1 VNEQDYTESPEGQA
15 ALEQA
20 ERDHLESEL
29 AQLSAPVVAEVRRAP
44 IDLEGIQRR
53 ALVSLHTRLAPLA
66 KSVLSDDI
74 PDLLAEVARLTAELK
89 LSIYQRDWF
98 MRATNA
104 EADLEALR
112 IRLRGLEQ
120 QWRPIETLK
129 GDEWYGR
136 SILVWVPFD
145 NAGDVKRCSY
155 MVYLDSDKRFRLWSD
170 SRGDELFYR
179 PTHWMPTPTPP
190 DELARLLTTPEEP

>member
-1 VNEQDYTESPEGQA
+1 MTDVSFGVHCPHCEKWIPMEEPALTE
-15 ALEQA
+15 
-20 ERDHLESEL
+20 
-29 AQLSAPVVAEVRRAP
+29 
-44 IDLEGIQRR
+44 
-53 ALVSLHTRLAPLA
+53 
-66 KSVLSDDI
+66 
-74 PDLLAEVARLTAELK
+74 
-89 LSIYQRDWF
+89 
-98 MRATNA
+98 
-104 EADLEALR
+104 LEALR
-112 IRLRGLEQ
+112 TRLRGLEQ

-129 GDEWYGR
+129 GDEWYRR

-190 DELARLLTTPEEP
+190 DELARLLTGED